1 MGNNLLYVC
10 SPYRGEIRRNKE
22 YAREL
27 TKVAINSGFAPV
39 AVHLYLTEVLDD
51 NKPQERN
58 WGMAA
63 GQEILK
69 RCGYILLGEKYGI
82 SEGMKEE
89 ITLAALKG
97 LTMLY
102 EKDGKF
108 KCSHV
113 KKLKER
119 RSGNGVLYKAADQKT
134 K

>member
-27 TKVAINSGFAPV
+27 TREAINRGFAPV
-39 AVHLYLTEVLDD
+39 TVHLYLTEVLDD
-51 NKPQERN
+51 NKPKERN
-58 WGMAA
+58 RGMAA

-69 RCGYILLGEKYGI
+69 RCGYILLGDRYGI

-102 EKDGKF
+102 EKDGKLYF
-108 KCSHV
+108 V
-113 KKLKER
+113 GTEKEAI
-119 RSGNGVLYKAADQKT
+119 SN
-134 K
+134 